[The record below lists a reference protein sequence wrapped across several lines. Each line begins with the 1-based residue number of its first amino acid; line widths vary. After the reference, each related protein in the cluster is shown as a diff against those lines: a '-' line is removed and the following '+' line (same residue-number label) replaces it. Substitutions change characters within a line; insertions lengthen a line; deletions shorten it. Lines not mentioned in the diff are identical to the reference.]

1 MAYGDSNDDSSTDPR
16 ASARPTRADDRAS
29 ARPPEDADVG
39 TVGDEPGLLERAG
52 SAASALGSRVSDA
65 AGDALEP
72 SQSSGDSG
80 GSLFEMG
87 GGDDRGSSAFDQL
100 GDGRDRRGSLFE
112 MGDGGGNDS
121 TAFDRLG
128 DDRDR
133 SSSLFDM
140 SDGGNDTTAFDRL
153 GDDGNDSTA
162 QERLERLSEAE
173 DSEDLY
179 G

>member
-1 MAYGDSNDDSSTDPR
+1 MAYGNNDNDDSGTDER
-16 ASARPTRADDRAS
+16 ASSRPTRADDRAS
-29 ARPPEDADVG
+29 ARPPDDADVG
-39 TVGDEPGLLERAG
+39 TVGDEPGLLERVG

-72 SQSSGDSG
+72 SDDSGDSG

-87 GGDDRGSSAFDQL
+87 GGDRGPSALDQL
-100 GDGRDRRGSLFE
+100 GDDRDRSSSLFE
-112 MGDGGGNDS
+112 MGDRRGNET
-121 TAFDRLG
+121 TAFDRLS
-128 DDRDR
+128 DDRER

>member
-1 MAYGDSNDDSSTDPR
+1 MSPDPR
-16 ASARPTRADDRAS
+16 ASSRPTRADDRAS

-52 SAASALGSRVSDA
+52 SAASNLGSRLSDA

-72 SQSSGDSG
+72 SQSSGDTG

-87 GGDDRGSSAFDQL
+87 GGGDRGPSALDQL
-100 GDGRDRRGSLFE
+100 GDDRDRRGSLFE
-112 MGDGGGNDS
+112 MGDSGGNET

-140 SDGGNDTTAFDRL
+140 SDGGNETTAFDRL
-153 GDDGNDSTA
+153 GDDDDSTA
-162 QERLERLSEAE
+162 QERLNRLSEAE

>member
-1 MAYGDSNDDSSTDPR
+1 MAYGDSNDDSGTDPRASSRPTEADGAMSGTDPR
-16 ASARPTRADDRAS
+16 ASARPTRADERAS

-39 TVGDEPGLLERAG
+39 TVGDEPGLLERVG
-52 SAASALGSRVSDA
+52 SAASSLGSRVSDA

-72 SQSSGDSG
+72 SQSGGDST
-80 GSLFEMG
+80 GSLLGMG
-87 GGDDRGSSAFDQL
+87 S
-100 GDGRDRRGSLFE
+100 
-112 MGDGGGNDS
+112 GNDS

-133 SSSLFDM
+133 SSSLFEMGDGG
-140 SDGGNDTTAFDRL
+140 GGNDTTAFDRL
-153 GDDGNDSTA
+153 GDDDDTTA
-162 QERLERLSEAE
+162 QERLNRLSEAE

>member
-1 MAYGDSNDDSSTDPR
+1 MAYGNNDNDDSGTDPR

-29 ARPPEDADVG
+29 ARPPDDADVG

-52 SAASALGSRVSDA
+52 SAASSFGSRLSDA

-87 GGDDRGSSAFDQL
+87 GGDRGASALDQL
-100 GDGRDRRGSLFE
+100 GDSRDRRGSLFE
-112 MGDGGGNDS
+112 MGDSGGNET

-140 SDGGNDTTAFDRL
+140 SDGGNDSTAFDRL
-153 GDDGNDSTA
+153 GDNDDSTA
-162 QERLERLSEAE
+162 QERLNRLSEAE
-173 DSEDLY
+173 DSGDLY

>member
-1 MAYGDSNDDSSTDPR
+1 MAYGNNDNDDSGTDPR

-29 ARPPEDADVG
+29 ARPPDDADVG

-52 SAASALGSRVSDA
+52 SAASSFGSRLSDA

-87 GGDDRGSSAFDQL
+87 
-100 GDGRDRRGSLFE
+100 DRRGNE
-112 MGDGGGNDS
+112 T
-121 TAFDRLG
+121 TAFDRLS

-140 SDGGNDTTAFDRL
+140 SGGGNETTAFDRL
-153 GDDGNDSTA
+153 GDDDDSTA
-162 QERLERLSEAE
+162 QERLNRLGEAE